1 MQTALFV
8 TAASSAY
15 VIFRERKLLPC
26 GGDRHIMILKTLE
39 TWFFWMLLYSVIGW
53 IYESILCSV
62 KNHRLINR
70 GFLNGPYCPIYGSG
84 ALLIILVLGKLRNPV
99 LLFLLGALLA
109 CSLEYVTSYLM
120 EKLFHARWWD
130 YSERKFQLGG
140 RVCLLGAVVFGAF
153 SVLLVLVLH
162 PPVARMT
169 AAIPD
174 GIFHAVS
181 AVLFLLFAADCFVTI
196 RGISGFHKRLEEL
209 PAAERQE
216 SVPDL
221 GNARSVEPRGLEE
234 LRAAILKKIN
244 RQERRMLSAFP
255 ALKMVKP
262 RCNEALS
269 RLRRALDRELE
280 ERRAGKR

>member
-1 MQTALFV
+1 MQTAPSAP
-8 TAASSAY
+8 AADLN
-15 VIFRERKLLPC
+15 FRERKLLPC

-62 KNHRLINR
+62 KNQRLINR

-162 PPVARMT
+162 PPVSRMT

-181 AVLFLLFAADCFVTI
+181 AVLFLLFSADCFVTI

-209 PAAERQE
+209 PTAERQE
-216 SVPDL
+216 GVPDL

-269 RLRRALDRELE
+269 RLRRALDRELA